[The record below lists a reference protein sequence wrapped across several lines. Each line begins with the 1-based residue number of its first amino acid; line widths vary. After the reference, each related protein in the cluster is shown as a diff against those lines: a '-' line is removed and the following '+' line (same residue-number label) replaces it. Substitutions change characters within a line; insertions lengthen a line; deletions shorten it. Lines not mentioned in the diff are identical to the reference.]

1 MKNSISITQVSGL
14 FTAIPDVSFFVKDR
28 QSLFVHV
35 NDCFLRIHGY
45 SDASDMIGKQDFDFH
60 PPALAAAYCAE
71 DNRVME
77 SGVPV
82 YDQSELVTHH
92 SGMPRWYLITKL
104 PLSDDQNNVVGLAGV
119 MRQIDQPGDAPN
131 DYQRLT
137 PSLEYALKNCCH
149 NVSIPEMAK
158 QSDLS
163 TSQLQRDFRKL
174 FRMSPGEY
182 IMRLRLQL
190 ARRQLI
196 NSNEPVGQIA
206 SDCGFFDQSHFT
218 RAFRKHTGLAPSH
231 YRRQAWKQGVPKE

>member
-45 SDASDMIGKQDFDFH
+45 SDPSDMIGKQDFDFH
-60 PPALAAAYCAE
+60 PPALAAEYFAE

-104 PLSDDQNNVVGLAGV
+104 PLSDDQHNVVGLAGV
-119 MRQIDQPGDAPN
+119 MRQIDQP
-131 DYQRLT
+131 R
-137 PSLEYALKNCCH
+137 
-149 NVSIPEMAK
+149 
-158 QSDLS
+158 
-163 TSQLQRDFRKL
+163 
-174 FRMSPGEY
+174 
-182 IMRLRLQL
+182 
-190 ARRQLI
+190 
-196 NSNEPVGQIA
+196 
-206 SDCGFFDQSHFT
+206 
-218 RAFRKHTGLAPSH
+218 
-231 YRRQAWKQGVPKE
+231 